1 MSLVNLFMEFSKSLN
16 KNYSVA
22 YIFGNILKFAREG
35 GARRRGG
42 TRAVAQQKVFFTHFP
57 THKPTLFSR

>member
-22 YIFGNILKFAREG
+22 YIFGNILKFARES